1 MKNKEENVEIEG
13 FPPKYQFYISLVLCF
28 QFIFHPLKGCMMIL
42 RQRCEK
48 LLLPAQRDDGLVG
61 KAKVLVLR

>member
-48 LLLPAQRDDGLVG
+48 FLLPAQRDDG
-61 KAKVLVLR
+61 